1 MRIFPARMSFL
12 KNRLG
17 EWFNNYRFPM
27 LDWIQVEVSSYCNAS
42 CAYCPH
48 AIYRENWNSRHLPLA
63 TFEKLIPVFGRIKM
77 VFLQGWGEPL
87 LNPAFFE
94 MVGRA
99 KKCGCVVGTTTNGML
114 LDEVNIDRILSSGL
128 DILAVSLAGT
138 DEKND
143 AIRAGTN
150 INSIV
155 KSIELLNK
163 KKEALG
169 TEKPAVH
176 LAYLLLRSRM
186 ADLENLADF
195 ARGLGIDQVVV
206 STLDFIAD
214 DAFKDESTMAC
225 DRREMEAIES
235 KLKNL
240 KNYAGQSKTDIHYQV
255 SDPRRKGSI
264 CSENIRGSMFISA
277 DGSVSPCVFT
287 NIPVNDVSYIRND
300 VEYLY
305 QRLFFGDVND
315 RSPASIWFSPDYVS
329 FRNSFLTGD
338 LNIICQNC
346 GKMHILHT
354 HLETGG

>member
-1 MRIFPARMSFL
+1 MRKFPARLSFL
-12 KNRLG
+12 TNRLG
-17 EWFNNYRFPM
+17 EWFNNYRFPK

-48 AIYRENWNSRHLPLA
+48 TIYRENWNSRHLPLA
-63 TFEKLIPVFGRIKM
+63 TFVKLIPVFGRIKM

-99 KKCGCVVGTTTNGML
+99 KKRGCVVGTSTNGTL
-114 LDEVNIDRILSSGL
+114 LDEVNIDKILSSGL

-150 INSIV
+150 INGIV
-155 KSIELLNK
+155 KSIELINK
-163 KKEALG
+163 KKTALG
-169 TEKPAVH
+169 TERPSVH
-176 LAYLLLRSRM
+176 LAYLLLRSRI
-186 ADLENLADF
+186 ADLDNLADF
-195 ARGLGIDQVVV
+195 ACGLGIDQVVV
-206 STLDFIAD
+206 STLDFIPD
-214 DAFKDESTMAC
+214 DASKEESTMAC

-240 KNYAGQSKTDIHYQV
+240 KNHAGHRGTHIHYQV
-255 SDPRRKGSI
+255 SDPRRKVSI
-264 CSENIRGSMFISA
+264 CSENIRRSMFISA

-287 NIPVNDVSYIRND
+287 NIPVNDVSYIPDD
-300 VEYLY
+300 VEYPY
-305 QRLFFGDVND
+305 RRLCFGDVD
-315 RSPASIWFSPDYVS
+315 SRSPASIWFSPDYIS

-338 LNIICQNC
+338 LNKICRNC
-346 GKMHILHT
+346 GKTHIMQAHPDA
-354 HLETGG
+354 GR